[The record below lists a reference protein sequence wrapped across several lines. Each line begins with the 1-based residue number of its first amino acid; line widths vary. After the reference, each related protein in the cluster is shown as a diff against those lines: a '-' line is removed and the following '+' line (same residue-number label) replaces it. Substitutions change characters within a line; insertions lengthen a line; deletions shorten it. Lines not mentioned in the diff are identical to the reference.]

1 MSSSQSQTLLDLS
14 NQLARAVERGAESIV
29 AVHAR
34 PQLASTGVHWRD
46 GFVVTTNGTV
56 RRDQDIGVTLP
67 NGKRIGATLQG
78 RDPGTD
84 LAVLRIAGGAL
95 PVATLGEAGALKPGH
110 LALALA
116 RLDEAGPRA
125 AFGTLSVVAG
135 AWRPWGGGGGE
146 IDLLLQSDINL
157 YPGFGGGP
165 LVDAAGQVLGIN
177 SGRLSRPYTTT
188 LPVETVNRVL
198 DQLASRG
205 YVRRGYLGAA
215 MQPVRLQ
222 QQLRSRLGL
231 DRERGLLVHS
241 VQSDSPS
248 AGGGLL
254 VGDVIIGIG
263 GKPVVEPE
271 DVLKVLNGDTVGRPL
286 ALELVRGGRL
296 ETVEVLI
303 GERPPAR

>member
-1 MSSSQSQTLLDLS
+1 MSRPPSQTLLDLS
-14 NQLARAVERGAESIV
+14 NQLAGAVAHGAESIA

-56 RRDQDIGVTLP
+56 RRDRDIAVTLP
-67 NGKRIGATLQG
+67 DGKRISATLQG
-78 RDPGTD
+78 RDPSTD

-95 PVATLGEAGALKPGH
+95 PVAAFGDAQALKPGH
-110 LALALA
+110 LVFALA
-116 RLDEAGPRA
+116 RLDETGPRA
-125 AFGTLSVVAG
+125 AFGAVSVVAG
-135 AWRPWGGGGGE
+135 PWRPWGGGE
-146 IDLLLQSDINL
+146 IDRLLQSDVNL

-165 LVDAAGQVLGIN
+165 LVDAAGRVLGIN

-188 LPVETVNRVL
+188 LPAETVNRVM
-198 DQLASRG
+198 DQLASHG

-222 QQLRSRLGL
+222 QQLRARLGI
-231 DRERGLLVHS
+231 DRE
-241 VQSDSPS
+241 
-248 AGGGLL
+248 GGLL
-254 VGDVIIGIG
+254 VSTIQTDGPSAAGGLLLGDVIIGIG
-263 GKPVVEPE
+263 GKPVAEPD
-271 DVLKVLNGDTVGRPL
+271 DVLQVLNGDTAGRTL

-303 GERPPAR
+303 GERPRGH

>member
-1 MSSSQSQTLLDLS
+1 MSNARSQTLLDLS
-14 NQLARAVERGAESIV
+14 DQLARAVERGAESIV

-46 GFVVTTNGTV
+46 GLVATTNGTV
-56 RRDQDIGVTLP
+56 RRDQDIAVTLP
-67 NGKRIGATLQG
+67 DGMRIGATLQG
-78 RDPGTD
+78 RDPSTD
-84 LAVLRIAGGAL
+84 IAVLRIPGGVL
-95 PVATLGEAGALKPGH
+95 PVATVGDVGTLKPGN

-116 RLDEAGPRA
+116 RLDETGPRA
-125 AFGTLSVVAG
+125 AFGAVSVVAG
-135 AWRPWGGGGGE
+135 AWRPWGGGQ
-146 IDLLLQSDINL
+146 IDRLLQSDINL

-165 LVDAAGQVLGIN
+165 LVNAAGQVLGIN

-198 DQLASRG
+198 DQLASHG

-222 QQLRSRLGL
+222 QQLRSRLGIA
-231 DRERGLLVHS
+231 REGGLLVS
-241 VQSDSPS
+241 TIQSDSPS
-248 AGGGLL
+248 AAGGLL
-254 VGDVIIGIG
+254 VGDVVIAMG
-263 GKPVVEPE
+263 GKPVADPE
-271 DVLKVLNGDTVGRPL
+271 DVLQVLNGDTAGRTL

-303 GERPPAR
+303 GERPRGH